1 MNEDRIRELL
11 REMRDEPVPAGSLL
25 RIQAGA
31 SERIAASSRRGTVW
45 RVALALAAGVVF
57 AVLLLRPPKPQSVPE
72 SIALAPAG
80 RPPEPELA
88 PAAAK
93 PAPAK
98 PAVRRVRKPPSPDGG
113 AIIRIETPDPDVVI
127 LLIGEE

>member
-25 RIQAGA
+25 RVQAGA
-31 SERIAASSRRGTVW
+31 SERIAASSRRGTAW
-45 RVALALAAGVVF
+45 RVALALAAF

>member
-11 REMRDEPVPAGSLL
+11 REMRDEPAPAGSL
-25 RIQAGA
+25 RRVQAGV
-31 SERIAASSRRGTVW
+31 SQRIAASSHRGAAW

-72 SIALAPAG
+72 SVALAPAA
-80 RPPEPELA
+80 RPPEPESTPVA
-88 PAAAK
+88 VK
-93 PAPAK
+93 PAPPK
-98 PAVRRVRKPPSPDGG
+98 PAIRRVRKPPSPDGG